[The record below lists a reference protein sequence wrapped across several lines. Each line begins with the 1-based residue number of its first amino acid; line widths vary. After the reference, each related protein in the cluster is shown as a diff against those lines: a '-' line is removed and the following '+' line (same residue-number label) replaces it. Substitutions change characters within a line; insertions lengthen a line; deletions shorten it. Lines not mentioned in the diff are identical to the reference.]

1 LTLISGTEKEHSIEA
16 IEFCNEDKFVIFAG
30 TENYIQV
37 LDLTTL
43 QIRSKINLEHV
54 RMEIYNKKY
63 FFILSY
69 FLGECYQNAHFHT
82 KLLFRLHGDY

>member
-54 RMEIYNKKY
+54 RMEIYNKI
-63 FFILSY
+63 FF
-69 FLGECYQNAHFHT
+69 
-82 KLLFRLHGDY
+82 LFYDIF